1 MPSRTEVIEDMLAQV
16 EEEFHR
22 VLTREQYP
30 NFFGG
35 KVQIAF
41 TASPRLVIEIHEIG
55 KPGPKVGQKFKK
67 NPSLQAAR
75 RLQKQEETYGNDANF

>member
-1 MPSRTEVIEDMLAQV
+1 MPSKSEVIEDFLAQI

-22 VLTREQYP
+22 VLTRETYL

-41 TASPRLVIEIHEIG
+41 TTAPRVAIDINEA
-55 KPGPKVGQKFKK
+55 KRPGPKVGQKFRKRVG
-67 NPSLQAAR
+67 PSKASMRTMQEDLPEEFLQ
-75 RLQKQEETYGNDANF
+75 